1 MKAQVR
7 KEQKERMKT
16 SISNIKNNSSS
27 ENKSQDN
34 NNTNN
39 ERKKKNARNR
49 SAEMTKGF
57 LSNESMP
64 NSKNTQN
71 NQMNPS
77 LNQVGINPINQINQ
91 IDKEDNKEQD
101 LSKIATMFN
110 FEIDKE
116 KDIIKIKENDEY
128 YDMRNQIIQLEK
140 ELENTQKEYNTLLNQ
155 YEKKNEL
162 ERQQIN
168 ELESELKRHVDYDI
182 EKLKKDNIILTR
194 EINLLDKKLD
204 SVTTLFQKEQY
215 DMSSTIFD
223 LDNIIRKLKGELY
236 FVDDLKMRLKNLTN
250 KDIPQELVDSINY
263 ILKEDIAAQYKQTHT
278 HSNKGSVRSRT
289 GTIPIADILDTSS
302 LDSKKS
308 IKKLYI

>member
-1 MKAQVR
+1 MKAKLR

-16 SISNIKNNSSS
+16 STSNIQNNTSS

-49 SAEMTKGF
+49 SAEMTKAF
-57 LSNESMP
+57 LSNESIP

-77 LNQVGINPINQINQ
+77 LNQIDINPINQ

-250 KDIPQELVDSINY
+250 
-263 ILKEDIAAQYKQTHT
+263 
-278 HSNKGSVRSRT
+278 
-289 GTIPIADILDTSS
+289 
-302 LDSKKS
+302 
-308 IKKLYI
+308 